1 MGKPPWG
8 HAQGPNAESIG
19 VGRAPGE
26 LKHLSTPRKRNDSLS
41 SGERKGNSPNRASL
55 LVRGCRARQMG
66 DRRQEASRMVWE
78 SQPEKV
84 TVL

>member
-41 SGERKGNSPNRASL
+41 SGERKGTSPNPSCVKGAA
-55 LVRGCRARQMG
+55 VAGRG
-66 DRRQEASRMVWE
+66 
-78 SQPEKV
+78 
-84 TVL
+84 L